1 MNFCPKCG
9 TAVEAGARFCPKCGF
24 DLQTTASQ
32 TSTVNQATSQVT
44 PPTQP
49 SWSAPA
55 GTAVDYQSN
64 LGFIGATKQY
74 FQNYV
79 NFNGRMSRANYWWAY
94 LAVALIGLAFLIL
107 DVAFDSRIFA
117 SIGGLVLFMPDLTSM
132 VRRLHDSNHSAW
144 MVLWLLVP
152 VAGAIYFLILLLQAG
167 DQEANRFG

>member
-1 MNFCPKCG
+1 
-9 TAVEAGARFCPKCGF
+9 
-24 DLQTTASQ
+24 LQTTASQ